1 MVLTSGAGGGGRM
14 HDGMGGWM
22 DAGLG
27 IIYWGVVCM
36 ERVKGYI
43 ERVGYIEG
51 TGYIEGRIHGGCR
64 IHGGGRI
71 HGGCR
76 IHGGGR
82 SCRIHGGCR
91 IQWRE

>member
-1 MVLTSGAGGGGRM
+1 
-14 HDGMGGWM
+14 M

-27 IIYWGVVCM
+27 IIYWGVGCM

-51 TGYIEGRIHGGCR
+51 TGCIEGM

-71 HGGCR
+71 HEE
-76 IHGGGR
+76 GR
-82 SCRIHGGCR
+82 M
-91 IQWRE
+91 